1 VTATETPSPAPDAPS
16 PSGSAPEPR
25 LALVDLAAD
34 DPRWAVALPVLQAL
48 RPHLTPELL
57 RQVLADDAPGP
68 RFLAAF
74 DGGACLGV
82 AGWRVIANT
91 SAVRK
96 LYVDDLVTAPES
108 RSRGVGA
115 ALLGELERRAR
126 DAGCTVLD
134 LDSGVQRF
142 DAHRFYLR
150 ERMSIVAHH
159 LAKSL

>member
-1 VTATETPSPAPDAPS
+1 VTVPQAS
-16 PSGSAPEPR
+16 PSTGGATAAPALVAEPR
-25 LALVDLAAD
+25 LALVELAAD
-34 DPRWAVALPVLQAL
+34 DPRWDVALPVLRAL
-48 RPHLTPELL
+48 RPHLTHDLL

-74 DGGACLGV
+74 DGDACLGV
-82 AGWRVIANT
+82 AGWRVIAST